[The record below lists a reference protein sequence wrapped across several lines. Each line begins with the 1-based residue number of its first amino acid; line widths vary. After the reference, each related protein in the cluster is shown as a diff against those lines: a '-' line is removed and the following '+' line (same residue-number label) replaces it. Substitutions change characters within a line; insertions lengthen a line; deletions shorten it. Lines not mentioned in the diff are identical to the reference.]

1 MADRYF
7 DRNGV
12 TAGFGTLTGAWDTTT
27 ASWSTSS
34 AGTATPTAFTFTS
47 GDAALFGAV
56 GTTAAAGTATIAA
69 GLNVSLNAVK
79 TANLAALQ
87 TIAAGAGGTLTLG
100 GTSPTIEVASAGG
113 LSITCVM
120 AGTGGFTKAGANG
133 LTLTAAN
140 TLSGA
145 VTITRGDINFGS
157 SIASNNVLP
166 NVTGFDFAPAVG
178 EVARIFYFGNAAFT
192 ENRAMSVSGNS
203 LTSGIITFTNSIIT
217 LGAGSNAATFTGY
230 FLASVDGSVTA
241 SRFTFGANVPAAA
254 YRLRADNYAASN
266 VAQTTIFALAP
277 TSPVTLQ
284 GDIYLLAINGV
295 SGHVCI
301 VQNDGTATTAFANA
315 TAIQKIAG
323 GGGTNPQNS
332 SQTIRFSG
340 TNTATTTLQGNILQA
355 ANQGTLTLDKT
366 MAGRLVLQ
374 GTNALSGSITVSAGV
389 LEVQN
394 VAGLGAAT
402 ASGVTTSGTGQIEL
416 TAGGTYNKSGTN
428 FTIHASNPIV
438 SVGENVLQTLGITL
452 SGTPNFNVTSGNKLT
467 LAPQGA
473 GVISG
478 SFGLTKSGDGEFELT
493 AKANTFNGT
502 VTVSAGT
509 LTVGSVANS
518 GLPGAWGQGS
528 SAVEVTGTLRYNGS
542 GGSTTRSVRM
552 NGTGTPT
559 IDASGTGAL
568 FLNSVTQDTNAKTM
582 VLRGTNTDAN
592 TVSSNIADN
601 GGAVSLSK
609 LDGGRWVLAGGTLSY
624 TGTTTVSGG
633 ILRLETANSNT
644 TSGAVTIGASGTVE
658 LITDTLASSGAT
670 AGEVLGTGNVTV
682 NGGTIKTRGGTT
694 QKGQVRY
701 GGNLTFGPGST
712 LYIGAAA

>member
-34 AGTATPTAFTFTS
+34 AGTATPATFTFGS
-47 GDAALFGAV
+47 ADAAFFGAAGAT
-56 GTTAAAGTATIAA
+56 GTAGTATIAS
-69 GLNVSLNAVK
+69 GLNVTLNAIR
-79 TANLAALQ
+79 TANLAANQ
-87 TIAAGAGGTLTLG
+87 IIASGGAGGQLTFA
-100 GTSPTIEVASAGG
+100 GTTPTIDVGNAGG
-113 LSITCVM
+113 LTISAPI
-120 AGTGGFTKAGANG
+120 AGTVG
-133 LTLTAAN
+133 LTKTGAQPLTITGSG
-140 TLSGA
+140 TLSGTL
-145 VTITRGDINFGS
+145 TISRGNVFNGS
-157 SIASNNVLP
+157 STATNAQLP
-166 NVTGFDFAPAVG
+166 NVAINIAPTGADSAAL
-178 EVARIFYFGNAAFT
+178 YYTGNTVYT
-192 ENRAMSVSGNS
+192 ENRSLSGVGTAENI
-203 LTSGIITFTNSIIT
+203 GIIQASSSAVTFGATSNIT
-217 LGAGSNAATFTGY
+217 AFPG
-230 FLASVDGSVTA
+230 FLLVSVDGTRTA
-241 SRFTFGANVPAAA
+241 TSFAFGTNVPVSAL
-254 YRLRADNYAASN
+254 RLRADNYAASSLT
-266 VAQTTIFALAP
+266 QTSTFTIAP
-277 TSPVTLQ
+277 TSPVS
-284 GDIYLLAINGV
+284 LAAEIQPLATQNV
-295 SGHVCI
+295 SGHVAVI
-301 VQNDGTATTAFANA
+301 ENNGTATTTFASG
-315 TAIQKIAG
+315 TAIIKAAV
-323 GGGTNPQNS
+323 GGTSS
-332 SQTIRFSG
+332 SQTVRFSG
-340 TNTATTTLQGNILQA
+340 TNTATTTLQGIISQP
-355 ANQGTLTLDKT
+355 ANTGTLSLDKT

-374 GTNALSGSITVSAGV
+374 GTNTLSGSITVSAGLV
-389 LEVQN
+389 EVQN

-428 FTIHASNPIV
+428 FTIHATNPIV
-438 SVGENVLQTLGITL
+438 SVGDNVLQTLGITL

-478 SFGLTKSGDGEFELT
+478 SFGLTKSGDGELELT
-493 AKANTFNGT
+493 AKANTFSGA

-518 GLPGAWGQGS
+518 GSPGAWGQGS

-601 GGAVSLSK
+601 SGAVSLSK

-633 ILRLETANSNT
+633 TLRLETANSNT

-701 GGNLTFGPGST
+701 GGNLTFGSGST